1 MRQSIVSRGMRADL
15 SVRFLVHCGSP
26 RPQGARD
33 DKGDIFDTDFNN
45 GKSKK
50 DGIDEFEEYF
60 DKKIYEAGE
69 VKINHF
75 EKVGNYAIRI
85 YFSDGHKTGIYS
97 WNTLIKID
105 QAKPN
110 PGGLN

>member
-1 MRQSIVSRGMRADL
+1 MTTKNLL
-15 SVRFLVHCGSP
+15 STHFICGTALP
-26 RPQGARD
+26 VQ
-33 DKGDIFDTDFNN
+33 
-45 GKSKK
+45 SKK
-50 DGIDEFEEYF
+50 GNEISLELNQKFPT
-60 DKKIYEAGE
+60 KKYEAGE